1 VFLTH
6 YWNDWENLNADTSGY
21 RIEMSLDEEIT
32 DIEDEIRKTSYNKA
46 TSHHIGR
53 LKAKLARLKDDM
65 IKRASSKGG
74 GEGYSVRKS
83 GDATVVL
90 VGYPSVG
97 KSTLLNRLTGAQS
110 KIGAYEFTTLDVV
123 PGTMFHND
131 ATIQILDVPGLVRG
145 AASGRGR
152 GKEVISVVRNA
163 DLIVFMTDVF
173 QTGHRD
179 VLEKELY
186 DAGIRV
192 NTRRPDVKVMRKFR
206 GGVNINSTVD
216 TELERDTIMSILKE
230 YKMHNA
236 DVLIRAKVNIDEFID
251 ALMGNRKYINAVTV
265 INKADLVDEEF
276 KTDIRTNFPDAML
289 ISADMDKNLDPLK
302 DLIFNHLKFIRL
314 YMKPQG
320 EPADMEEPM
329 IVQEGVNVGDICDK
343 LHRDFRKRFRYAQV
357 WGPSAKHPGQRAGLE
372 HTLMD
377 CDILTIVTQK

>member
-1 VFLTH
+1 MFWTH
-6 YWNDWENLNADTSGY
+6 YWNDWENVNADTSGY

-32 DIEDEIRKTSYNKA
+32 AIEDEIRKTSYNKA

-53 LKAKLARLKDDM
+53 LKAKLARLKEDM

-74 GEGYSVRKS
+74 GDGYSVRKS

-163 DLIVFMTDVF
+163 DLIVFLIDVF

-192 NTRRPDVKVMRKFR
+192 NTRKPDVKVMRKFR

-216 TELERDTIMSILKE
+216 TELDRDTIMSILKE

-236 DVLIRAKVNIDEFID
+236 DVLIRAKVDIDEFID
-251 ALMGNRKYINAVTV
+251 ALLGNRKYINAVTV

-276 KTDIRTNFPDAML
+276 KTDIRTNFPDSML

-329 IVQEGVNVGDICDK
+329 IIQEGVNVGDICDK

-357 WGPSAKHPGQRAGLE
+357 WGDSAKHPGQRAGLE

-377 CDILTIVTQK
+377 NDILTIVIQK